1 MTKRLLLSMSVIL
14 STAIAAPLF
23 AQGVVQEPDAYAF
36 YHSNGNLGIEST
48 PSRRREDVVVS
59 RGTANNMELPSS
71 FHPSMPGKE
80 TTTKPWSAPVGH
92 RQPSA
97 VDVIESTS
105 DSQPILGEENAKI
118 DRIVRGICR
127 GC

>member
-92 RQPSA
+92 RQPRA
-97 VDVIESTS
+97 ADVAASTS
-105 DSQPILGEENAKI
+105 VSQYVLDQEDANVDRKI
-118 DRIVRGICR
+118 SGICR